1 MSNKPKN
8 ITRNFVKPVKAYKHP
23 KKPMR
28 KGCHLRIIQEALI
41 EKTKELAVKKYRKE
55 VSND

>member
-8 ITRNFVKPVKAYKHP
+8 VKKNFVKPVKAFKLP
-23 KKPMR
+23 KKPKR
-28 KGCHLRIIQEALI
+28 KDSHLRVIQEYLR